1 MHIKNESLGNRGGNM
16 TQLIFNITGQIIKRG
31 DNLPVVSDSVG
42 VVSASFNF
50 DDAWD
55 GYTKSAVFKQG
66 TAVEIVELTND
77 ECDIPAEVMTSNRDL
92 IVSVYGESGTDRLT
106 TNTSRVCMIKS
117 GYEVIVEEVVVDGED

>member
-1 MHIKNESLGNRGGNM
+1 M

-42 VVSASFNF
+42 VVSASFDF
-50 DDAWD
+50 SDDWT

-66 TAVEIVELTND
+66 TVVEIVELTND
-77 ECDIPAEVMTSNRDL
+77 ECDIPAEVMTTNRDL

-117 GYEVIVEEVVVDGED
+117 GYEVVEEVVVRDGSENLDGLG

>member
-1 MHIKNESLGNRGGNM
+1 M